1 VNTLHDYNLLTE
13 FTAVGSGSAR
23 WCFAEKDGEEFFIKE
38 FLSPVYPSE
47 ERKMDAAH
55 REKLIGICNRF
66 WSRKERL
73 YEALRRLNNGNIVT
87 IDDFFLDNTKF
98 YSVCRKI
105 EGADI
110 SCDQVY
116 TLPSES
122 RLIIMRAL
130 VHCLKKLD
138 QEHIVHA
145 DMKPD
150 NVMIK
155 RTDSGFYTIKL
166 IDFDNSFFEDD
177 LPEDAEQIGGDPV
190 YLAPETMLLMSGED
204 CAIDHKIDIFALGI
218 MFHQFWT
225 GLLPQIESEEEWYIH
240 EGVLEGDRL
249 ILNNE
254 IPTILSDLIK
264 RMLTLKAEVRPDY
277 GEIFAALNELSGR
290 RGETAESPQTKKR
303 RFLRP
308 CGNL

>member
-1 VNTLHDYNLLTE
+1 MNTLCDYNLLTE

-23 WCFAEKDGEEFFIKE
+23 WCFAEKDGNALFIKE
-38 FLSPVYPSE
+38 FLSPVFPSS
-47 ERKMDAAH
+47 ERKMDAVH
-55 REKLIGICNRF
+55 REKLIDICNRF
-66 WSRKERL
+66 WMRKRRL

-87 IDDFFLDNTKF
+87 VDDFFVDNNKF
-98 YSVCRKI
+98 YSVCRKV
-105 EGADI
+105 EAADI
-110 SCDQVY
+110 CCDQVFS
-116 TLPSES
+116 LPPES
-122 RLIIMRAL
+122 RLVIMRAL

-177 LPEDAEQIGGDPV
+177 LPEDIEQIGGDPV
-190 YLAPETMLLMSGED
+190 YLAPETMCLMNGED
-204 CAIDHKIDIFALGI
+204 RKIDHKIDIFALGI

-225 GLLPQIESEEEWYIH
+225 GALPQVEGEAEAYIH
-240 EGVLEGDRL
+240 EGVLEGDKVL
-249 ILNNE
+249 LNAE
-254 IPTILSDLIK
+254 MPVVFSDLIT
-264 RMLTLKAEVRPDY
+264 RMLLLEPEKRPDY
-277 GEIFAALNELSGR
+277 DEIFAVLNELSGR
-290 RGETAESPQTKKR
+290 KSENTERPIKKK

-308 CGNL
+308 CGDL